1 MAKKRKAT
9 IERLD
14 FGAPVPSSLDREAG
28 TMRVVAAPFGA
39 LANRYG
45 PRPDDGYGQ
54 WFLQLELDGADFSR
68 FNGAPFLLDHEA
80 VTRATIGVVESHEV
94 TDDGLLATVRFSSRA
109 DVAPIVD
116 DIAAGIIRG
125 VSLGFSV
132 LEYRAT
138 GDADGIPIFAAT
150 KWQPYELSLTPTPAF
165 AGATVLT
172 QENAMP
178 QDDIKTT
185 VAPETIVPAEV
196 NLAKQPAKPADVRT
210 AFYAVGLTPEQA
222 DAAIDERLSIEDVNA
237 RAIAHL
243 AAKRAAEPAIS
254 AVQVGKSYD
263 DPAVIR
269 AAMVDAI
276 AARLEPGRKAEGVAG
291 KYRGYRVGDIA
302 AELAIANG
310 RTINDR
316 LNMRSVFDQV
326 LAVGMHTTSDFP
338 LLLQDAANK
347 VLESAYALQAPTY
360 RAWAA
365 RRNFNDF
372 KAHKFLRI
380 GEFPSLIT
388 EGATKEP
395 ATVKWG
401 KVDEQREQITPSE
414 YTAGLALTR
423 EALINDDLGA
433 LSDIANGAA
442 GQAARDEN
450 TLAYAMLAANAV
462 LSDGVALFSVAT
474 HGNLAG
480 TPSTI
485 DVANIALAVK
495 AMRVQTSIGGQKLN
509 LMPATLV
516 CGPAKELVAQQ
527 LLATIQPATVANV
540 NPYSGKLEL
549 VVDANISGNEWYLF
563 APTSAAAVAVW
574 GYVGGANGPEVW
586 VTRDEDTR
594 GVMIRCGLDFAVGAV
609 DFRGAFKNAGA

>member
-1 MAKKRKAT
+1 MTRKQKAT

-14 FGAPVPSSLDREAG
+14 FGSPQPGTLDREAG
-28 TMRVVAAPFGA
+28 TMRVIAAPFGA

-80 VTRATIGVVESHEV
+80 VTRATIGVVEGYEV

-125 VSLGFSV
+125 VSLGFTV
-132 LEYRAT
+132 LEYRAS

-165 AGATVLT
+165 AGATVLSRET
-172 QENAMP
+172 DMP
-178 QDDIKTT
+178 DEIKTT
-185 VAPETIVPAEV
+185 VVPEDTSPAEV
-196 NLAKQPAKPADVRT
+196 KLAKQPAKPADVRT
-210 AFYAVGLTPEQA
+210 AFYAVGLKPEDA
-222 DAAIDERLSIEDVNA
+222 DAAIDERLSLDEVNA
-237 RAIAHL
+237 KAIAHL
-243 AAKRAAEPAIS
+243 AAKRKDEPAIS

-276 AARLEPGRKAEGVAG
+276 AARLEPGRKADGMAS
-291 KYRGYRVGDIA
+291 KYRGYRVGDLA
-302 AELAIANG
+302 AELAIAYG
-310 RTINDR
+310 RPITDR

-326 LAVGMHTTSDFP
+326 LTVGLHTSSDFP

-347 VLESAYALQAPTY
+347 VLEAAYALQAPTY

-380 GEFPSLIT
+380 GEFPSLV
-388 EGATKEP
+388 ATKEP
-395 ATVKWG
+395 ATITWKSVG
-401 KVDEQREQITPSE
+401 EQREQITPAE
-414 YTAGLALTR
+414 YTAGLALSR
-423 EALINDDLGA
+423 EALINDDLSA

-462 LSDGVALFSVAT
+462 LSDGTALFASG

-480 TPSTI
+480 TASTI
-485 DVANIALAVK
+485 DVANMALAVK
-495 AMRVQTSIGGQKLN
+495 GMRVQTSISGQKLN
-509 LMPATLV
+509 LMPSVLL
-516 CGPAKELVAQQ
+516 CGPAKELAAQQ
-527 LLATIQPATVANV
+527 LLAEIQPAVVSNV
-540 NPYSGKLEL
+540 NPYSGKLQL

-586 VTRDEDTR
+586 VTRDEGTR

-609 DFRGAFKNAGA
+609 DYRGAYKNAGA

>member
-132 LEYRAT
+132 LEYRAS

-165 AGATVLT
+165 AGATVLSR
-172 QENAMP
+172 EIDMP
-178 QDDIKTT
+178 DEIKTT
-185 VAPETIVPAEV
+185 VVPEDTSPAEV
-196 NLAKQPAKPADVRT
+196 KLAKQPAKPADVRT
-210 AFYAVGLTPEQA
+210 AFYAVGLKPEDA
-222 DAAIDERLSIEDVNA
+222 DAAIDERLSLDEVDA

-263 DPAVIR
+263 DPAAIR
-269 AAMVDAI
+269 AALVDAI
-276 AARLEPGRKAEGVAG
+276 AARLEPGRKAEGMAG

-302 AELAIANG
+302 AELAVAHG
-310 RTINDR
+310 LTINDR

-326 LAVGMHTTSDFP
+326 LAIGMHTTSDFP

-347 VLESAYALQAPTY
+347 VLEASYALQAPTY

-380 GEFPSLIT
+380 GEFPSLV
-388 EGATKEP
+388 ATKEP
-395 ATVKWG
+395 ATITWKTIG
-401 KVDEQREQITPSE
+401 EQREQITPAE

-474 HGNLAG
+474 HANLASSA
-480 TPSTI
+480 STI

-495 AMRVQTSIGGQKLN
+495 AMRVQTSISGQKLN

>member
-1 MAKKRKAT
+1 MARKQKAT

-14 FGAPVPSSLDREAG
+14 FGAPQPATLDREAG

-45 PRPDDGYGQ
+45 ARPDDGYGQ

-80 VTRATIGVVESHEV
+80 VTSATIGVVESHDV
-94 TDDGLLATVRFSSRA
+94 TDEGLLATVRFSSRA

-132 LEYRAT
+132 LEYRAS

-165 AGATVLT
+165 AGATVLSRET
-172 QENAMP
+172 DMP
-178 QDDIKTT
+178 DEIKTT
-185 VAPETIVPAEV
+185 VVPEDTSPAEV
-196 NLAKQPAKPADVRT
+196 KLTKQPAKPADVRT

-222 DAAIDERLSIEDVNA
+222 DAAIDERLSLDEVNA

-243 AAKRAAEPAIS
+243 AAKRKDEPAIS

-276 AARLEPGRKAEGVAG
+276 AARLEPGRKADGMAS
-291 KYRGYRVGDIA
+291 KYRGYRVGDLA
-302 AELAIANG
+302 AELAIAYG
-310 RTINDR
+310 RPITDR

-326 LAVGMHTTSDFP
+326 LTVGLHTSRDFP

-347 VLESAYALQAPTY
+347 VLEAAYALQAPTY

-380 GEFPSLIT
+380 GEFPSLV
-388 EGATKEP
+388 ATKEP
-395 ATVKWG
+395 ATITWKTVG
-401 KVDEQREQITPSE
+401 EQREQITPAE
-414 YTAGLALTR
+414 YTAGLALSR

-462 LSDGVALFSVAT
+462 LSDGTALFASG

-495 AMRVQTSIGGQKLN
+495 AMRVQTSISGQKLN
-509 LMPATLV
+509 LMPSVLL

-586 VTRDEDTR
+586 VTRDEDNR

-609 DFRGAFKNAGA
+609 DYRGAYKNAGA

>member
-1 MAKKRKAT
+1 MARKQKAT

-14 FGAPVPSSLDREAG
+14 FGALQPATLDREAG

-45 PRPDDGYGQ
+45 ARPDDGYGQ

-132 LEYRAT
+132 LEYRAS

-165 AGATVLT
+165 AGATVLSRET
-172 QENAMP
+172 DMP
-178 QDDIKTT
+178 DEIKTT
-185 VAPETIVPAEV
+185 VVPEDTSPAEV
-196 NLAKQPAKPADVRT
+196 KLAKHPAKPADVRT

-222 DAAIDERLSIEDVNA
+222 DAAIDERLSLDEVNA

-243 AAKRAAEPAIS
+243 AAKRKDEPAIS

-276 AARLEPGRKAEGVAG
+276 AARLEPGRRADGMAG
-291 KYRGYRVGDIA
+291 KYRDYRIGDLA
-302 AELAIANG
+302 AELAVANG

-326 LAVGMHTTSDFP
+326 LAIGMHTTSDFP

-347 VLESAYALQAPTY
+347 VLEAAYALQAPTY

-380 GEFPSLIT
+380 GEFPSLV
-388 EGATKEP
+388 ATKEP
-395 ATVKWG
+395 ATITWKTVG
-401 KVDEQREQITPSE
+401 EQREQITPAE

-462 LSDGVALFSVAT
+462 LSDGTALFASG

-495 AMRVQTSIGGQKLN
+495 AMRVQTSISGQKLN
-509 LMPATLV
+509 LMPSVLL

-609 DFRGAFKNAGA
+609 DYRGAFKNAGA

>member
-132 LEYRAT
+132 LEYRAS

-165 AGATVLT
+165 AGATVLSR
-172 QENAMP
+172 EIDMP
-178 QDDIKTT
+178 DEIKTT
-185 VAPETIVPAEV
+185 VVPEDTSPAEV
-196 NLAKQPAKPADVRT
+196 KLAKQPAKPADVRT

-222 DAAIDERLSIEDVNA
+222 DAAIDERLSLDEVNA

-276 AARLEPGRKAEGVAG
+276 AARLEPGRKADGMAS
-291 KYRGYRVGDIA
+291 KYRGYRVGDLA

-380 GEFPSLIT
+380 GEFPSLT
-388 EGATKEP
+388 ATKEP
-395 ATVKWG
+395 ATITWKTIG
-401 KVDEQREQITPSE
+401 EQREQITPSE

-474 HGNLAG
+474 HANLASSA
-480 TPSTI
+480 STI

-495 AMRVQTSIGGQKLN
+495 AMRVQTSISGQKLN
-509 LMPATLV
+509 LMPSVLL

-563 APTSAAAVAVW
+563 APPSAAAVAVW

-609 DFRGAFKNAGA
+609 DYRGAFKNAGA